1 MMVLVLILN
10 LLICKHHW
18 VFLNLKALMK
28 ELKLKSD
35 EIGWIKYCLIRIAS
49 NNSFITKKE
58 EKFLWKLLKKI
69 EKQES
74 KKDDI

>member
-1 MMVLVLILN
+1 
-10 LLICKHHW
+10 
-18 VFLNLKALMK
+18 MK

-49 NNSFITKKE
+49 SNSFITKKE

>member
-1 MMVLVLILN
+1 MDIF
-10 LLICKHHW
+10 LLD
-18 VFLNLKALMK
+18 MK
-28 ELKLKSD
+28 SIMLKLKSD
-35 EIGWIKYCLIRIAS
+35 EIGWIKYCLIKIAS
-49 NNSFITKKE
+49 NNSVITKKE

>member
-1 MMVLVLILN
+1 
-10 LLICKHHW
+10 
-18 VFLNLKALMK
+18 MK

-49 NNSFITKKE
+49 RVSAKE

-69 EKQES
+69 EERNGF
-74 KKDDI
+74 